1 MQNPS
6 DTDLEAL
13 ADAEI
18 ASDLARE
25 MEQEALEEEALAAE
39 EAAELAARMDA
50 RAQAREAGEDDK
62 DYGEE
67 AKAYVDPTI
76 ALEAE
81 NAELK
86 DRFVRLAADMENLRR
101 RTDRDVKDAR
111 TFAISSF
118 ARDIL
123 SVADNLQ
130 RALLVITP
138 EQRAEAGQ
146 TLESLIAGV
155 ELTEKEMISTM
166 ERHGVTKLVPKG
178 EKFDPNFH
186 QAMYE
191 MPNPEVPNN
200 TVMDVVQPGFK
211 IGERV
216 LRPAMV
222 GVAKGGPKV
231 ASSAPQE
238 APDTEGDA

>member
-13 ADAEI
+13 AEAEVAADI
-18 ASDLARE
+18 ARE
-25 MEQEALEEEALAAE
+25 LEQEALEEEALAAE

-50 RAQAREAGEDDK
+50 RAQAREN
-62 DYGEE
+62 GEE

-101 RTDRDVKDAR
+101 RTERDVKDAR

-123 SVADNLQ
+123 GVADNLQ

-166 ERHGVTKLVPKG
+166 ERHGVTKLAPKG

-186 QAMYE
+186 QAMFE
-191 MPNPEVPNN
+191 IPNPEVPNN
-200 TVMDVVQPGFK
+200 TVMEVVQPGFK

-231 ASSAPQE
+231 AAAPAPE
-238 APDTEGDA
+238 APEGEA

>member
-1 MQNPS
+1 MQYPS

-13 ADAEI
+13 AEAEAAADA
-18 ASDLARE
+18 ARE
-25 MEQEALEEEALAAE
+25 MEQETLEEEALAAE
-39 EAAELAARMDA
+39 EAAELAARRDA
-50 RAQAREAGEDDK
+50 RAQAREG
-62 DYGEE
+62 GEE
-67 AKAYVDPTI
+67 PKSYVDPTI

-81 NAELK
+81 NTELK
-86 DRFVRLAADMENLRR
+86 DRYMRLAADMENLRR
-101 RTDRDVKDAR
+101 RTERDVKDAR
-111 TFAISSF
+111 SFAISGF

-138 EQRAEAGQ
+138 EQRAEAGP
-146 TLESLIAGV
+146 TLQSLIEGV
-155 ELTEKEMISTM
+155 ELTEREMISTM
-166 ERHGVTKLVPKG
+166 ERHGVTKLEPKG

-186 QAMYE
+186 QAMFE
-191 MPNPEVPNN
+191 MPNPDVPNN

-222 GVAKGGPKV
+222 GVAKGGPK
-231 ASSAPQE
+231 AGSAQPQE
-238 APDTEGDA
+238 APSSQEGEA